1 MAHFVED
8 KEKLIHMLNIMIL
21 KGDKRSKEENRKT
34 TLQTNVL
41 DITSK

>member
-21 KGDKRSKEENRKT
+21 KGDKKIKRRKT
-34 TLQTNVL
+34 EKQLYEL
-41 DITSK
+41 KFL